1 MDRGAW
7 WSTVH
12 RFIVRQDWV
21 TFTSLHLLSI
31 FRSWI
36 TGSKLL
42 SYFSVCSLDSIQSFC
57 DLTCQRSCHSTGCL
71 NLGCGFCIFLFTVLN
86 YVSLTMLCGSAGEES
101 TCNAGDLGL
110 IPGLGR
116 YPGER
121 KGYPLQYSHL
131 ENSMDCIVRGVTKSR
146 TWLSDFHFTS
156 LNILTAAAA
165 AKSLQL
171 CPTLCYPRDGSLP
184 GSSVPGILQ
193 ARTLECVAISFSNA

>member
-101 TCNAGDLGL
+101 ACNAGDLGL

-131 ENSMDCIVRGVTKSR
+131 ENSVDYIVPAVTKSQTR
-146 TWLSDFHFTS
+146 LSEFHIHTS
-156 LNILTAAAA
+156 PPACKL
-165 AKSLQL
+165 
-171 CPTLCYPRDGSLP
+171 PRAGIWSCSVLFMCWGQFRAHGRKVRNKYLP
-184 GSSVPGILQ
+184 SEEPLWCSS
-193 ARTLECVAISFSNA
+193 S